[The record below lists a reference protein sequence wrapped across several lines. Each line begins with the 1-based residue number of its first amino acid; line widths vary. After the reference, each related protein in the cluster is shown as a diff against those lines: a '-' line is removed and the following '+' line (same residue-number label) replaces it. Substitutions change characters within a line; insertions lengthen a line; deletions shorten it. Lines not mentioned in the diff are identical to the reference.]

1 MRFMG
6 WVLVSYFI
14 IFQCLLI
21 YFPSYNCVLCN
32 PDDKSALLHFK
43 NSVVVVNSSP
53 FPSWFNSRYSF
64 YSKMKYWNNLT
75 DCCGWDGVT
84 CDSKSGN
91 VIKLNL
97 SRSLLRGELLGP
109 NSSIFRLRQLQ
120 QLNLDF
126 NDFSGS
132 SIHSAIGDLVNL
144 THLNIS
150 CLNISGDVPST
161 ISHLSKLLHLRIYSI
176 EWLLDFSSKIKIRLD
191 DYTWNRLIHNAT
203 NLRQIYLVNINMS
216 SIRERSLSLLTN
228 LSSSLLSLVLFNT
241 QIQGKFPTHILHLPN
256 LQEIDLSFNENLRG
270 ELPNSNWTAPITVL
284 YLSQTNFSGYI
295 PDSIAHLKS
304 LNSLGLSGCN
314 LHGFLP
320 LSLFN
325 LTQLS
330 LLDLSYSKLVG
341 SIPTQIAKLSKL
353 LYLSL
358 SGNMLNGPI
367 PVGCYSLPTLR
378 ILDLNDNQLTGSI
391 GEFSANSLEC
401 LLLSNNNLQ
410 GNFPTSIFQLQ
421 NLTFLILSSTN
432 LSDIVDFNQ
441 FSKFKALIWLDL
453 SDNSFLSLNFENN
466 FDCIL
471 PNLEYLYF
479 SSSNVN
485 SFPKFLAPMQN
496 LCLLDLSHNI
506 IRGSIPKWF
515 HENLLH
521 SWKNI
526 SFIDLSFNKLQG
538 DLPIPAN
545 GTQIFLVSNNEL
557 SGEIPSAMCNTS
569 TLSIL
574 NLAHNNLTGLI
585 PQCLGTFP
593 FLWALDLQENNLY
606 GSLPLNFYKG
616 NAFETIKLNGN
627 QLKGPVP
634 RSLTHCTTLEV
645 LDLGN
650 NNIEDTFPYW
660 LETLPNLQVLSLRSN
675 KFHGII
681 TSLGT
686 KLPLL

>member
-1 MRFMG
+1 MG
-6 WVLVSYFI
+6 WVLLSYFF
-14 IFQCLLI
+14 IFHCLV
-21 YFPSYNCVLCN
+21 PSFNCLLCN
-32 PDDKSALLHFK
+32 PHDKSALLQFK
-43 NSVVVVNSSP
+43 DSVVVISSP
-53 FPSWFNSRYSF
+53 FDPESDPCSSYS
-64 YSKMKYWNNLT
+64 SKTKSWNNVT
-75 DCCGWDGVT
+75 DCCGWDGIT
-84 CDSKSGN
+84 CDSKSGH
-91 VIKLNL
+91 VIGLDL
-97 SRSLLRGELLGP
+97 SCSLLRGELLGS
-109 NSSIFRLRQLQ
+109 NSSIFKLRQLQ

-126 NDFSGS
+126 NDFFGS
-132 SIHSAIGDLVNL
+132 PIHSAIGDLFHL

-161 ISHLSKLLHLRIYSI
+161 ISHLSKLLRLRISSI
-176 EWLLDFSSKIKIRLD
+176 DSLLDFSSKIRLG
-191 DYTWNRLIHNAT
+191 DYTWNRLIQNAT
-203 NLRQIYLVNINMS
+203 NLREIYLEDINMS
-216 SIRERSLSLLTN
+216 CVGERSLSLLTN
-228 LSSSLLSLVLFNT
+228 LSSSLLSLVLFDT
-241 QIQGKFPTHILHLPN
+241 QIQGKLPTHILQLPN
-256 LQEIDLSFNENLRG
+256 LQQIDLSFNENLRG
-270 ELPNSNWTAPITVL
+270 ELPNSNWTTPLTFL
-284 YLSQTNFSGYI
+284 YLSGTNFSGYI

-304 LNSLGLSGCN
+304 LNELDLFECN
-314 LHGFLP
+314 FDGFIP
-320 LSLFN
+320 PSLFN
-325 LTQLS
+325 LT
-330 LLDLSYSKLVG
+330 LLYHLHLSYNELVG
-341 SIPTQIAKLSKL
+341 PIPTQIAKLSKL
-353 LYLSL
+353 RLLSL
-358 SGNMLNGPI
+358 SGNMLNGSI
-367 PVGCYSLPTLR
+367 PLGCYSLPSLLSLNLR
-378 ILDLNDNQLTGSI
+378 DNLLTGSI
-391 GEFSANSLEC
+391 GEFSANSLE
-401 LLLSNNNLQ
+401 LLFLSNNNLQ
-410 GNFPTSIFQLQ
+410 GDFPTSIFQLQ